1 MQLSQLIELAQAGA
15 VESLELIS
23 LEGGFYLLE
32 ICEVGGVR
40 HRLHDEAERVW
51 HVRSVEHARDL
62 LSEMPEVP
70 FYLLHA
76 SAHEEMCG
84 LPATAGEPL
93 RVPLSMRSAW

>member
-1 MQLSQLIELAQAGA
+1 
-15 VESLELIS
+15 
-23 LEGGFYLLE
+23 
-32 ICEVGGVR
+32 
-40 HRLHDEAERVW
+40 
-51 HVRSVEHARDL
+51 VRSVEHARDL
-62 LSEMPEVP
+62 LREMPEVP

>member
-1 MQLSQLIELAQAGA
+1 MNLSDLARHANAGRIDA
-15 VESLELIS
+15 LELIS
-23 LEGGFYLLE
+23 LEGGIYILDIYLQ
-32 ICEVGGVR
+32 GQR
-40 HRLHDEAERVW
+40 HALVDERGSVC
-51 HVRSVEHARDL
+51 HLRSVEHARDL
-62 LSEMPEVP
+62 LRDMPEVP